1 MKDKKLYIQNDN
13 IIIPDW
19 IEELTLEELEV
30 EIKKLKEQIKAKK
43 HPTK

>member
-1 MKDKKLYIQNDN
+1 MTDKSCYDHDDK